1 MAVLMN
7 TWQMMDDDDGFP
19 MWWRGQWS
27 IELTTD
33 GLYLLANR
41 RERGWQEFITLQA
54 AQQAADELE
63 AV

>member
-1 MAVLMN
+1 MT
-7 TWQMMDDDDGFP
+7 TWQMVNDDDGFP
-19 MWWRGQWS
+19 MWWRGQWF